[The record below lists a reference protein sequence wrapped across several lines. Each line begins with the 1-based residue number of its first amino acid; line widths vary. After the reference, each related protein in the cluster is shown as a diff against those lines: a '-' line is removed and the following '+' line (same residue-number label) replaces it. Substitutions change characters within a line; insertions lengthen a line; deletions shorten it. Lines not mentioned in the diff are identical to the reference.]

1 MSQARTN
8 ADTKGKTVDHL
19 TRRQRIGQW
28 YGPARF
34 GLFYHWGLCTGG
46 GSGDRRPEF
55 NIPFKHNTVADF
67 EAAAGDP
74 RRVARN
80 MVDLAER
87 AGARYII
94 YTLFATTDRF
104 AVMYPTKLS
113 GFTVSTT
120 QDYAGALIEECHA
133 RDIYIILYIPACAD
147 DLWDTP
153 GGPWLAEGY
162 REQAQFES
170 LLYCLVSEVVGLH
183 GDKIGGFWLDSGHDP
198 NLPDYIHS
206 LLPHAIVTVNNGT
219 THSFPG
225 ADVGTTEWLGCDPEP
240 DYNRPSGLKKPPQRP
255 NRRHHQ
261 GEFNQAY
268 FDGDPER
275 NEVQAPKRDFN
286 EDIPTCNGWFHG
298 SPYASE
304 EAMRAGPYVQDPA
317 FWVKEMIS
325 SIGQRGQWNYAMGM
339 GPTEQGMAPA
349 LFEPMVEAMSTFMA
363 WAGEAIYNT
372 TGGEC
377 ASLQQGWWNE
387 GGFGSVTVSLVDPK
401 VLYVLVTTPPSCSRL
416 VVQNNGGPVREVLD
430 LRTRQ
435 RQPFV
440 NRGALNILQI
450 DWSDAATCGAK
461 VFKVFLQ

>member
-1 MSQARTN
+1 MAKAHN
-8 ADTKGKTVDHL
+8 PAEEPVDHL
-19 TRRQRIGQW
+19 TRRQRIAEW

-55 NIPFKHNTVADF
+55 QVPYKHETVADF
-67 EAAAGDP
+67 EAAAGSP
-74 RRVARN
+74 GSVAKN
-80 MVDLAER
+80 MVDQATQT
-87 AGARYII
+87 GAKYII

-104 AVMYPTKLS
+104 ALKYPTRLA
-113 GFTVSTT
+113 GFPIHLT
-120 QDYAGALIEECHA
+120 QDYSGALLEEGN
-133 RDIYIILYIPACAD
+133 RRGVRIIFYIPACAD

-153 GGPWLAEGY
+153 GGPWLPEGY
-162 REQAQFES
+162 REQEQFES
-170 LLYCLVSEVVGLH
+170 LLYALVDEVVGMY

-198 NLPDYIHS
+198 VLPDYIHS
-206 LLPHAIVTVNNGT
+206 ILPHAIVTVNNGT

-225 ADVGTTEWLGCDPEP
+225 ADVSTTEWYDAPVDPP
-240 DYNRPSGLKKPPQRP
+240 YNRPSGLIKPPQRP
-255 NRRHHQ
+255 NREHHQ
-261 GEFNQAY
+261 GEFNRVY

-298 SPYASE
+298 SPYQSE
-304 EAMRAGPYVQDPA
+304 EQLRAGVYVQDPTY
-317 FWVKEMIS
+317 WVREMIS
-325 SIGQRGQWNYAMGM
+325 SIGQRGQWNYAMGI
-339 GPTEQGMAPA
+339 GPTEEGKAPA
-349 LFEPMVEAMSTFMA
+349 MFEPMMETMSSFME
-363 WAGEAIYNT
+363 WAGESVYNT

-387 GGFGSVTVSLVDPK
+387 GGFGSITVSLADPR
-401 VLYVLVTTPPSCSRL
+401 VLYLHVTTPPSCSRL

-430 LRTRQ
+430 LRTGQ

-450 DWSDAATCGAK
+450 DWSDTAIYGDK
-461 VFKVFLQ
+461 VFKAFLEE